1 MTRSKIYH
9 STYTLF
15 KGGEYA
21 SEEPD
26 EGRHQVRFCEGVHS
40 NLGATRYNGKNG
52 TREKYL
58 TSELLA
64 ILEVVHISI
73 PIAICLFAMIYP
85 FTMAFFAWLSLSV
98 APCTAMVL
106 VWSYLAEGNMGH
118 TLVMTAINS
127 LTMVFLFAP
136 LATFLIGVS
145 DIEVPLKTIALAV
158 IIYVCTPPDR
168 RVDYRGQNN

>member
-1 MTRSKIYH
+1 
-9 STYTLF
+9 
-15 KGGEYA
+15 
-21 SEEPD
+21 
-26 EGRHQVRFCEGVHS
+26 
-40 NLGATRYNGKNG
+40 
-52 TREKYL
+52 
-58 TSELLA
+58 
-64 ILEVVHISI
+64 
-73 PIAICLFAMIYP
+73 MIYP

-158 IIYVCTPPDR
+158 IIYVCTPLIAE
-168 RVDYRGQNN
+168 